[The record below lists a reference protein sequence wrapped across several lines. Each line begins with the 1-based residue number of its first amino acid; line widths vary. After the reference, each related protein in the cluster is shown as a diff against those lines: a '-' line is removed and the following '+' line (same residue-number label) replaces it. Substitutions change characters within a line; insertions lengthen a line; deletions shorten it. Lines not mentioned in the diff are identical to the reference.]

1 MTFVADFWNIPTYG
15 ALLTPA
21 QNHLSAFVVGGE
33 GTAKEALDKIAE
45 EQTAALKADG
55 VIP

>member
-1 MTFVADFWNIPTYG
+1 MDFWNIPTYA
-15 ALLTPA
+15 ALLTPS

-33 GTAKEALDKIAE
+33 GTAKSTMDAIAE
-45 EQTAALKADG
+45 EQTAALKNDK